1 MYSGSVEVVSTLNPG
16 TKPEGTPIY
25 PSYDN
30 LVMAGYQGWFSV
42 KGDDSGNNGYVH
54 CGRDG
59 KFEPGYA
66 GIEFWPDMTEY
77 TKKYPV
83 DFVYPDNSQA
93 YFFSSSDEETVDLH
107 FKRNRWR
114 FHSEIHIFHNKSSNR
129 KSFETCRKS
138 SKKI

>member
-1 MYSGSVEVVSTLNPG
+1 
-16 TKPEGTPIY
+16 
-25 PSYDN
+25 
-30 LVMAGYQGWFSV
+30 MAGYQGWFSV

-93 YFFSSSDEETVDLH
+93 YFSVLPMKRLSICTSNGCNNTESMAFSFRDSYLP
-107 FKRNRWR
+107 
-114 FHSEIHIFHNKSSNR
+114 
-129 KSFETCRKS
+129 
-138 SKKI
+138 